1 VRTSKMA
8 LVAVL
13 ILVVTVGPGLSGP
26 SPKVAAA
33 ELLLG
38 TLGGVGGV
46 TMGVLAIGRIAR
58 HLDNSRT
65 ARIAVVISGVTLGG
79 GLGAAFGVLA
89 AGRILGA
96 EGNVRGCLVGAL
108 GGGLLSAFTEPLL
121 YMLGV
126 REDVGEFLG
135 FLFLPIAPAAGGT
148 LGFNW
153 VRDDP
158 G

>member
-8 LVAVL
+8 LVAVV
-13 ILVVTVGPGLSGP
+13 ILVVTVGPVLSGP

-46 TMGVLAIGRIAR
+46 TMGVLAIGRLAPD
-58 HLDNSRT
+58 LECRT

-89 AGRILGA
+89 AGGILGA
-96 EGNVRGCLVGAL
+96 EGNVRGCLVGPL
-108 GGGLLSAFTEPLL
+108 GGGLLSAFTERLL
-121 YMLGV
+121 YMLSV
-126 REDVGEFLG
+126 REDVAEFLG